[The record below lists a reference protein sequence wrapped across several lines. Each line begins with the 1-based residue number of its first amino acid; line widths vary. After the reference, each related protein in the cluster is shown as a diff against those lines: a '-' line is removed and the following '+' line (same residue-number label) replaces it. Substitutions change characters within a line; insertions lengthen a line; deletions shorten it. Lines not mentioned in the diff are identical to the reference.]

1 MKHLT
6 DEDIARM
13 IDGHIDKQER
23 EDFLHHFSQCH
34 ECLALYTETLKF
46 IGAEKQKPAP
56 VKLPRFLSIVPHIE
70 RAVDFLFP
78 GKRWVP
84 ALAGLLIILSLL
96 FLPLIFK
103 KTTWDKSAR
112 WLTEYG
118 DYAAGTG
125 REDPRVKQAFT
136 VFERLKNMADKTGD
150 RWPRLIIIDTGHKA
164 NALALP
170 DNTAIIT
177 PGILDYCFKA
187 PGLSAGDIALALI
200 LAHELAHLADTD
212 FQNRETFLA
221 LQDYGD
227 RKDLEEFFKLS
238 GQSGPDKGR
247 VEEFKKMEF
256 EADRKAV
263 RYAVMAGYDVS
274 QLFTAENNFLQYW
287 AKQTGIDYEK
297 DQVLH
302 PAPEKR
308 TQSIRE
314 ELARLA
320 HEAELFRAGVLFF
333 TAGSY
338 TDALASFSAFAEVF
352 PAREVYNNIGLC
364 YLHLALTKIYHEYSD
379 DYFRFRPAMVI
390 DYATSA
396 DMGQMRGSGDYLADQ
411 EISGY
416 LEKAGNY
423 FNQAGQRDP
432 IDRTCR
438 YNRAATL
445 IWQQEYADALDV
457 CNHLLATDPGD
468 VMALDNK
475 ALALYGAAPEKNRQ
489 KAIKLLQ
496 KALALKPDH
505 YESLYNLAII
515 TQESGSAQ
523 GEAQTLWEEYLHL
536 PAAPR
541 DQFYRFVYEKVT
553 GKTPPEPRI
562 TAGWPEIPGGISLG
576 DQVSDIGRNW
586 GTAPSIIFE
595 AKIGSDQVPTVHLQV
610 LMVDNLRLIV
620 LDDRVAII
628 EQELGQPPEIG
639 TLLEKF
645 GPPQRIIHH
654 TQGHFYVYAHESGGF
669 SMKEIAGRACALAWF

>member
-56 VKLPRFLSIVPHIE
+56 VKLPRFLGIAPRIAQ
-70 RAVDFLFP
+70 AVGFLSP

-118 DYAAGTG
+118 DYAAGAG
-125 REDPRVKQAFT
+125 REDPRVKSALI
-136 VFERLKNMADKTGD
+136 VFERLRNVVDKSGN
-150 RWPRLIIIDTGHKA
+150 RLPRLVIPNTRDKA

-170 DNTAIIT
+170 DNTVIIT
-177 PGILDYCFKA
+177 PGILDYCYHV
-187 PGLSAGDIALALI
+187 PGQFTGDIALALI
-200 LAHELAHLADTD
+200 LAHELSHLAGKD
-212 FQNRETFLA
+212 FSSHEMVAAF
-221 LQDYGD
+221 QDDGD
-227 RKDLEEFFKLS
+227 RKNPPSKD
-238 GQSGPDKGR
+238 R
-247 VEEFKKMEF
+247 VEEYKKMEI

-274 QLFTAENNFLQYW
+274 RLFTAENNFLQHW
-287 AKQTGIDYEK
+287 AKQTGIDYDK

-338 TDALASFSAFAEVF
+338 TDARASFQAFAKVFQAREVL

-364 YLHLALTKIYHEYSD
+364 YLHQALTKIYHEYSD
-379 DYFRFRPAMVI
+379 DYFRFRTAIVI

-396 DMGQMRGSGDYLADQ
+396 DMGQMRGSGDYLADKD
-411 EISGY
+411 ISDY
-416 LEKAGNY
+416 FTEAEKCFKEAK
-423 FNQAGQRDP
+423 RLDP
-432 IDRTCR
+432 LDRTCR
-438 YNRAATL
+438 YNLAATL
-445 IWQQEYADALDV
+445 IWQQEYAHALDI
-457 CNHLLATDPGD
+457 CDDLLATDPRD
-468 VMALDNK
+468 VMALNNK

-489 KAIKLLQ
+489 KAIKLLE

-505 YESLYNLAII
+505 YECLYNLAII
-515 TQESGSAQ
+515 TPESGSAQ

-536 PAAPR
+536 PGLPR
-541 DQFYRFVYEKVT
+541 DSYYRFIYEKLT
-553 GKTPPEPRI
+553 GKTPPEPRR
-562 TAGWPEIPGGISLG
+562 TAGCPEIPGGINLG
-576 DQVSDIGRNW
+576 NKVSDIGRNW
-586 GTAPSIIFE
+586 GTAPSIIYE
-595 AKIGSDQVPTVHLQV
+595 AKIGSDQAPTVHLQV

-639 TLLEKF
+639 ALLEKF
-645 GPPQRIIHH
+645 GPPQHIIHH
-654 TQGHFYVYAHESGGF
+654 TQGNFYIYAHESGGF
-669 SMKEIAGRACALAWF
+669 SMKEIAGRAHALTWF

>member
-13 IDGHIDKQER
+13 IDGKIDKQER

-84 ALAGLLIILSLL
+84 ALAGLLIILALVT
-96 FLPLIFK
+96 LPFILK
-103 KTTWDKSAR
+103 QPTKNKSAW
-112 WLTEYG
+112 WLAKHG
-118 DYAAGTG
+118 DYTAGAG
-125 REDPRVKQAFT
+125 REDPRVKSALI

-221 LQDYGD
+221 LEDYGD
-227 RKDLEEFFKLS
+227 EKDP
-238 GQSGPDKGR
+238 QDKDR
-247 VEEFKKMEF
+247 AEEFKKMEI

-352 PAREVYNNIGLC
+352 PAREVYNNLGLC

-411 EISGY
+411 EIIGY
-416 LEKAGNY
+416 LEKAENY

-438 YNRAATL
+438 YNRAATY
-445 IWQQEYADALDV
+445 IWQEKYREALEV
-457 CNHLLATDPGD
+457 CDDLLATDPRD

-496 KALALKPDH
+496 KALTLKPDH

-553 GKTPPEPRI
+553 GKTPPEPRR
-562 TAGWPEIPGGISLG
+562 TAGCPEIPGGINLG
-576 DQVSDIGRNW
+576 NKVSDIGRNW
-586 GTAPSIIFE
+586 GKAPSIIYE
-595 AKIGSDQVPTVHLQV
+595 AKIGSDQALTAHLQV
-610 LMVDNLRLIV
+610 LMVDSLRLIV

-639 TLLEKF
+639 ALLEKF
-645 GPPQRIIHH
+645 GPPQHIIHH
-654 TQGHFYVYAHESGGF
+654 THGHFYVYTHESGGF
-669 SMKEIAGRACALAWF
+669 SIKEIDGQARSLTWF